1 MSVHTVRG
9 SLLDVSLGA
18 SSSYGPVAR
27 ATAVLFAVVLTAA
40 AAQFTVP
47 LPFTAVPFTLTPL
60 VVLLTGAALGSRLG
74 TAAQV
79 AYLAAGIA
87 GLPVFA
93 PSVILPPGAARL
105 LGPTGGYLLAYP
117 AAAFVTGYLAER
129 GWDRSFR
136 TSFAAMLAGL
146 AVIYLGG
153 FTSVLVYVGSVRAAF
168 LQAVAPFVLADVVKA
183 VMAATLLPTAW
194 RFLSTDKTN
203 WRG

>member
-9 SLLDVSLGA
+9 SLLEVSLGA
-18 SSSYGPVAR
+18 ASSRTFGSVPRVLAVA
-27 ATAVLFAVVLTAA
+27 FAVVLTAT

-60 VVLLTGAALGSRLG
+60 VVLLVGAALGSRLG
-74 TAAQV
+74 AAAQI

-93 PSVILPPGAARL
+93 PSLILPPGAARL

-136 TSFAAMLAGL
+136 SSIAAMLAGL
-146 AVIYLGG
+146 AVIYAGG
-153 FTSVLVYVGSVRAAF
+153 LSWLLAYTGSFQAAL
-168 LQAVAPFVLADVVKA
+168 LQGVVPFVVADVAKA
-183 VMAATLLPTAW
+183 VIAAMVLPQAW
-194 RFLSTDKTN
+194 RFLSTDRT
-203 WRG
+203 

>member
-18 SSSYGPVAR
+18 ASSSTFVSVAR
-27 ATAVLFAVVLTAA
+27 VTAVAFAVALTAA

-47 LPFTAVPFTLTPL
+47 VPFTAVPFTLTPL
-60 VVLLTGAALGSRLG
+60 VVLLMGAALGSRLG
-74 TAAQV
+74 AAAQI

-93 PSVILPPGAARL
+93 PNLVLPPGAARL

-117 AAAFVTGYLAER
+117 VAAFVAGFLAER
-129 GWDRSFR
+129 GWDRSFL
-136 TSFAAMLAGL
+136 SSLAAMLAGL

-153 FTSVLVYVGSVRAAF
+153 LASVFAYAGSFQAAI
-168 LQAVAPFVLADVVKA
+168 LQGIVPFVVPDLVKA
-183 VMAATLLPTAW
+183 VMAAMLLPTAW
-194 RFLSTDKTN
+194 RFLSADLT
-203 WRG
+203 

>member
-1 MSVHTVRG
+1 MPVHTVRG

-18 SSSYGPVAR
+18 EPSSLFVVLARVA
-27 ATAVLFAVVLTAA
+27 AVGFAVALTAA

-47 LPFTAVPFTLTPL
+47 VPFTAVPFTLTPL

-74 TAAQV
+74 AAAQM

-93 PSVILPPGAARL
+93 PSLILPPGAARL

-117 AAAFVTGYLAER
+117 AAAFVAGFLAER
-129 GWDRSFR
+129 GWDRSFL
-136 TSFAAMLAGL
+136 SSCAAMLAGL

-153 FTSVLVYVGSVRAAF
+153 LASVSVYTGSFNAAIVQGVF
-168 LQAVAPFVLADVVKA
+168 PFVVADVAKA
-183 VMAATLLPTAW
+183 VMAAMLLPQAW
-194 RFLSTDKTN
+194 RFLSADKA
-203 WRG
+203 